1 MAREPRRSGGE
12 RIRYG
17 ICLND
22 DCAKCKSKEVQQ
34 VSMRKDFVCS
44 ECGSELRECPA
55 PKTKSKTS
63 IIIAAA
69 LGATLL
75 LCGGYYLL
83 AVGNEDPEIVN
94 EIPEE
99 GEGIDTTTIVTEPET
114 KPVEETIKEPA
125 KEPVKE
131 PVTPKANPT
140 YGTVN
145 LGYGTYTGDLKNGQ
159 PHGHGTIKYTKQ
171 HQIVSSKSEY
181 IASPGDEFEGDFR
194 NGTVSGNTGHW
205 SHNGTVTAIKP

>member
-55 PKTKSKTS
+55 PKTKSKTP

-69 LGATLL
+69 LGATL

-83 AVGNEDPEIVN
+83 AVGNEEPEIVN
-94 EIPEE
+94 ENPEE
-99 GEGIDTTTIVTEPET
+99 DEGIDTTTIVTEPE
-114 KPVEETIKEPA
+114 PESVEDTIKESP
-125 KEPVKE
+125 KEAVEE
-131 PVTPKANPT
+131 PVTPANPT

-181 IASPGDEFEGDFR
+181 IASPGDEYEGDFR
-194 NGTVSGNTGHW
+194 NGTVSGNIGHW